1 MSRDHRGS
9 VPRILGKF
17 RKFSVIVENSWDIW
31 QQTGGRGQYACDG
44 TETHGQFGGVE
55 EAHYKLLVFLPFQ
68 TAETQEVRSPLHF
81 FLKCDKLTMTI
92 VEETTFPFM
101 ACLRG
106 SGMAEVWFLFL
117 SAAYSKT
124 NAGALPQTPG
134 FSALVSRERLAALP
148 HLLYHTS
155 I

>member
-1 MSRDHRGS
+1 MIYVSRRVDCLSAAGS
-9 VPRILGKF
+9 SGEQLPAAAGAG
-17 RKFSVIVENSWDIW
+17 N
-31 QQTGGRGQYACDG
+31 
-44 TETHGQFGGVE
+44 
-55 EAHYKLLVFLPFQ
+55 KLQ
-68 TAETQEVRSPLHF
+68 RDNYNEIPLAL
-81 FLKCDKLTMTI
+81 FLKMYKLTMTI

-101 ACLRG
+101 VCLRG

-134 FSALVSRERLAALP
+134 FNALVSRERLAALP

-155 I
+155 F

>member
-1 MSRDHRGS
+1 MIYVSRRVDCLSAAGS
-9 VPRILGKF
+9 SGEQLPAAAGAG
-17 RKFSVIVENSWDIW
+17 N
-31 QQTGGRGQYACDG
+31 
-44 TETHGQFGGVE
+44 
-55 EAHYKLLVFLPFQ
+55 KLQ
-68 TAETQEVRSPLHF
+68 RDNYNE
-81 FLKCDKLTMTI
+81 LTMTI

-101 ACLRG
+101 VCLRG

-134 FSALVSRERLAALP
+134 FNALVSRERLAALP

-155 I
+155 F

>member
-1 MSRDHRGS
+1 MIYVSRRVDCLSAAGS
-9 VPRILGKF
+9 SGEQLPAAAGAG
-17 RKFSVIVENSWDIW
+17 N
-31 QQTGGRGQYACDG
+31 
-44 TETHGQFGGVE
+44 
-55 EAHYKLLVFLPFQ
+55 KLQ
-68 TAETQEVRSPLHF
+68 R
-81 FLKCDKLTMTI
+81 DNYKLTMTI

-101 ACLRG
+101 VCLRG

-134 FSALVSRERLAALP
+134 FNALVSRERLAALP

-155 I
+155 F